1 MITTFFTILLTL
13 DGLVYNVIDWLYD
26 IFVAIA
32 TIDVFSTEQETIN
45 KIVTNVY
52 VILGVVMLFALAYS
66 LLKAV
71 INPENFSKGDT
82 SFSKLMQNIVVSII
96 IIAILPTCFNFAYKF
111 QTSVLENDTIPK
123 ILFGD
128 GITNP
133 FTLQN
138 TEDDPE
144 PSPGRTMAYSIFNSF
159 LHVDYDKC
167 AGDNNVN
174 VDSLTEEQ
182 IKGCS
187 EKIALGATGITKF
200 IPLVNLGVGAL
211 NNLIGASDTSSF
223 FYYDNMVRYGKYGFG
238 VYSDFTNSIV
248 TGDLSYMWF
257 FSTVVGIYV
266 AAVLLNF
273 VFDVAL
279 RFIKMLFFEII
290 APIPVIC
297 RIIPGGK
304 MKDVFSTWLKKVISV
319 YLEVFIRV
327 FVIVIGLY
335 LILLVNDMDLVFG
348 TTLSGLS
355 IFQRAFA
362 RVIIILGIVTFI
374 RQAPKLIC
382 DLFHIDSGDMKLG
395 IKDKLAAGGLFGVA
409 NAVGSLVTS
418 KGNPLAAYRGWKY
431 GMKNADL
438 HNIGG
443 EANRLRAYKDARAQG
458 VTRTEIFKD
467 RMRRMF
473 GFESSNKADDYGI
486 ENKVYTVKDE
496 NGNSI
501 QLTPEKVKE
510 LETNKLNNNIQ
521 IAEVNSASSKKRDI
535 SVENA
540 TITNARGTFKNDGLD
555 EIHKNDSKILEKLDI
570 QYTDAQRKMD
580 LQKLDDAYSGRP
592 LTQEEK
598 DTYNVKR
605 TEIMNK
611 TTSMSL
617 VGNYNSLKAQLDQ
630 NYQTGVI
637 NDEAYNKAALDLADL
652 EKMMQEKFVTAASH
666 ESGKRIY
673 VNYDGSKIEVDDGGK
688 FYTNYQKFIDDLKSG
703 VLKDSDGNKI
713 DITSFVDKD
722 NKQLEGWALINEA
735 FKKGSSINNEIAVE
749 INKNEREKRTYEQA
763 NKIIDAIFEQ
773 RKKMQEQAKNE
784 NKYKARKLTSEYNDN
799 NAPKK

>member
-1 MITTFFTILLTL
+1 MITTFLTILLTL

-66 LLKAV
+66 LLRAV

-96 IIAILPTCFNFAYKF
+96 IIAILPMCFNFAYKF
-111 QTSVLENDTIPK
+111 QSSILKNDTIPK

-128 GITNP
+128 SITNP

-144 PSPGRTMAYSIFNSF
+144 PSPGRTLAYSIFNSF

-174 VDSLTEEQ
+174 VDALTEEQ

-187 EKIALGATGITKF
+187 EKIALGAVGITKY

-223 FYYDNMVRYGKYGFG
+223 FYYDNMVRFGKYGFG
-238 VYSDFTNSIV
+238 VYSDFTNSVV
-248 TGDLSYMWF
+248 TGDLYYMWF
-257 FSTVVGIYV
+257 FSTVVGVYV
-266 AAVLLNF
+266 AYVLLNF
-273 VFDVAL
+273 VFDIAL

-335 LILLVNDMDLVFG
+335 LILLVNDMNLVFG
-348 TTLSGLS
+348 TTLSGLG
-355 IFQRAFA
+355 ILQRAFA

-395 IKDKLAAGGLFGVA
+395 LMDKLAMGGALTAATTIGG
-409 NAVGSLVTS
+409 AVGTGGRNLVGAV
-418 KGNPLAAYRGWKY
+418 KNI
-431 GMKNADL
+431 KNAKSGEKL
-438 HNIGG
+438 KAGLSGLASVGAGALSGG
-443 EANRLRAYKDARAQG
+443 
-458 VTRTEIFKD
+458 
-467 RMRRMF
+467 
-473 GFESSNKADDYGI
+473 
-486 ENKVYTVKDE
+486 
-496 NGNSI
+496 
-501 QLTPEKVKE
+501 
-510 LETNKLNNNIQ
+510 
-521 IAEVNSASSKKRDI
+521 
-535 SVENA
+535 
-540 TITNARGTFKNDGLD
+540 ARGF
-555 EIHKNDSKILEKLDI
+555 
-570 QYTDAQRKMD
+570 
-580 LQKLDDAYSGRP
+580 YSGRGAKNF
-592 LTQEEK
+592 K
-598 DTYNVKR
+598 DV
-605 TEIMNK
+605 
-611 TTSMSL
+611 S
-617 VGNYNSLKAQLDQ
+617 KAS
-630 NYQTGVI
+630 GS
-637 NDEAYNKAALDLADL
+637 A
-652 EKMMQEKFVTAASH
+652 VTAASAAKEKRDAYRVNYKNSH
-666 ESGKRIY
+666 PGEGAIQSLFGIAGSHIRDTASSAKEYFGINDGLSTLQATQAIYQEGMGFKKELFDLVSDNERVLAYQGMKKSAQEKDINDYVSDIESGIRASGFSGRDNIGYFK
-673 VNYDGSKIEVDDGGK
+673 
-688 FYTNYQKFIDDLKSG
+688 TNSTTGQKEYY
-703 VLKDSDGNKI
+703 KDSAGKILNDLTSMAIERKTADIKKYDDAIKLASLNAISEKITKGDGRFTAVLEKSKVWKSQHADNSTVSSMMSLENLNASQLSAINNALASNDEAQIKLVLDALEGSDANAMATLGISSLGIMANDKALKTANGAVQDAIAKKI
-713 DITSFVDKD
+713 QEKKKD
-722 NKQLEGWALINEA
+722 NK
-735 FKKGSSINNEIAVE
+735 
-749 INKNEREKRTYEQA
+749 
-763 NKIIDAIFEQ
+763 
-773 RKKMQEQAKNE
+773 
-784 NKYKARKLTSEYNDN
+784 
-799 NAPKK
+799 

>member
-1 MITTFFTILLTL
+1 MITTFFTILLCL

-111 QTSVLENDTIPK
+111 QTSILKNDTIPK
-123 ILFGD
+123 LLFGD
-128 GITNP
+128 VITNP

-144 PSPGRTMAYSIFNSF
+144 PHPGRTLAYSIFNSF

-174 VDSLTEEQ
+174 ADALTEEQ

-223 FYYDNMVRYGKYGFG
+223 FYFDNMVRYGKYGFEY
-238 VYSDFTNSIV
+238 YSDFANSVV
-248 TGDLSYMWF
+248 TGDLYYMWF
-257 FSTVVGIYV
+257 FSTVVGGYV
-266 AAVLLNF
+266 AYVLLNF
-273 VFDVAL
+273 VFDIAL

-304 MKDVFSTWLKKVISV
+304 MKDVFSTWLKKVVSV

-335 LILLVNDMDLVFG
+335 LILLVNDMNLVFG
-348 TTLSGLS
+348 TTLSGLN
-355 IFQRAFA
+355 ILLRAFA

-382 DLFHIDSGDMKLG
+382 DLFHIDSGGMKLG
-395 IKDKLAAGGLFGVA
+395 IAEKLAAGGALTAASTIGGAFGTGGRNFVG
-409 NAVGSLVTS
+409 AV
-418 KGNPLAAYRGWKY
+418 KNI
-431 GMKNADL
+431 KNAKSGEKL
-438 HNIGG
+438 KAGLSGLASVGAGALSGG
-443 EANRLRAYKDARAQG
+443 ARGFYSGWGAKN
-458 VTRTEIFKD
+458 FKD
-467 RMRRMF
+467 M
-473 GFESSNKADDYGI
+473 SKASG
-486 ENKVYTVKDE
+486 
-496 NGNSI
+496 
-501 QLTPEKVKE
+501 
-510 LETNKLNNNIQ
+510 
-521 IAEVNSASSKKRDI
+521 SA
-535 SVENA
+535 
-540 TITNARGTFKNDGLD
+540 
-555 EIHKNDSKILEKLDI
+555 
-570 QYTDAQRKMD
+570 
-580 LQKLDDAYSGRP
+580 
-592 LTQEEK
+592 
-598 DTYNVKR
+598 
-605 TEIMNK
+605 
-611 TTSMSL
+611 
-617 VGNYNSLKAQLDQ
+617 
-630 NYQTGVI
+630 
-637 NDEAYNKAALDLADL
+637 
-652 EKMMQEKFVTAASH
+652 VTAASAAKA
-666 ESGKRIY
+666 KREAYKANHMGANAVETMWNVARGHVSDIASNVSTY
-673 VNYDGSKIEVDDGGK
+673 FGVNSVDDLIQDNKNIDNINSKKKALRNAAEELILGESNKQGVSKK
-688 FYTNYQKFIDDLKSG
+688 FGLTGYASINGRNINFDTAILRSMRQAKDVAIASGASNASVLQDEYDQYLKKFTDAVQNQALLGNKSFTRMISAQGADARNVEADLGAVRTAASELRRTLSDNLSAPYVADVG
-703 VLKDSDGNKI
+703 FNHEMLDSEHDLNLKDPAMDALGDTLKI
-713 DITSFVDKD
+713 AK
-722 NKQLEGWALINEA
+722 NNNNAKINELNQKA
-735 FKKGSSINNEIAVE
+735 SSGDSN
-749 INKNEREKRTYEQA
+749 
-763 NKIIDAIFEQ
+763 
-773 RKKMQEQAKNE
+773 
-784 NKYKARKLTSEYNDN
+784 
-799 NAPKK
+799 

>member
-1 MITTFFTILLTL
+1 MITTFLTILLIL

-66 LLKAV
+66 LLRAV

-111 QTSVLENDTIPK
+111 QTSILKNDTIPK
-123 ILFGD
+123 IFFGD

-144 PSPGRTMAYSIFNSF
+144 PSPGRTLAYSIFNSF

-174 VDSLTEEQ
+174 VDALTEEQ

-223 FYYDNMVRYGKYGFG
+223 FYYDNMVRFGKYGFG
-238 VYSDFTNSIV
+238 VYSDFTNSVV
-248 TGDLSYMWF
+248 TGDLYYMWF
-257 FSTVVGIYV
+257 FSTIVGVYV
-266 AAVLLNF
+266 AYVLLNF
-273 VFDVAL
+273 VFDIAL

-335 LILLVNDMDLVFG
+335 LILLVNDMNLVFG
-348 TTLSGLS
+348 TTLSGLG
-355 IFQRAFA
+355 ILQRAFA
-362 RVIIILGIVTFI
+362 RVMIILGIVTFI

-382 DLFHIDSGDMKLG
+382 DIFHIDSGDMKLG
-395 IKDKLAAGGLFGVA
+395 LMDKLAMGGALAAGATIGGAAGTVGR
-409 NAVGSLVTS
+409 NAVG
-418 KGNPLAAYRGWKY
+418 AF
-431 GMKNADL
+431 KN
-438 HNIGG
+438 I
-443 EANRLRAYKDARAQG
+443 KSAQG
-458 VTRTEIFKD
+458 VGGKL
-467 RMRRMF
+467 
-473 GFESSNKADDYGI
+473 KAGLS
-486 ENKVYTVKDE
+486 
-496 NGNSI
+496 G
-501 QLTPEKVKE
+501 L
-510 LETNKLNNNIQ
+510 
-521 IAEVNSASSKKRDI
+521 ASVGAGALSGG
-535 SVENA
+535 
-540 TITNARGTFKNDGLD
+540 ARGF
-555 EIHKNDSKILEKLDI
+555 
-570 QYTDAQRKMD
+570 
-580 LQKLDDAYSGRP
+580 YSGRGAKNF
-592 LTQEEK
+592 K
-598 DTYNVKR
+598 D
-605 TEIMNK
+605 
-611 TTSMSL
+611 MS
-617 VGNYNSLKAQLDQ
+617 KAS
-630 NYQTGVI
+630 G
-637 NDEAYNKAALDLADL
+637 AA
-652 EKMMQEKFVTAASH
+652 VTAAS
-666 ESGKRIY
+666 EAKMKREAY
-673 VNYDGSKIEVDDGGK
+673 KASHKGANAVETMFNVAKGHVSDVASNVSTYFGVNSVDDLIQDNKNIDNINSKKKALRNAAEELILGESNKQGVSKNFGLTGSVSINGRNIAFDTAILRSMRQAKDVAIASGAANASVLQDEYDQYLKK
-688 FYTNYQKFIDDLKSG
+688 FTDAVQNQALLGNTSFASMISAQGADARNVEADLGAVRTAASELRRTLSDNLSAPYVADVG
-703 VLKDSDGNKI
+703 FNHEMLDSEHDLNLKDPAMDALGDTLKI
-713 DITSFVDKD
+713 AK
-722 NKQLEGWALINEA
+722 NNNNAKINELNQKA
-735 FKKGSSINNEIAVE
+735 SSGDS
-749 INKNEREKRTYEQA
+749 K
-763 NKIIDAIFEQ
+763 
-773 RKKMQEQAKNE
+773 
-784 NKYKARKLTSEYNDN
+784 
-799 NAPKK
+799 